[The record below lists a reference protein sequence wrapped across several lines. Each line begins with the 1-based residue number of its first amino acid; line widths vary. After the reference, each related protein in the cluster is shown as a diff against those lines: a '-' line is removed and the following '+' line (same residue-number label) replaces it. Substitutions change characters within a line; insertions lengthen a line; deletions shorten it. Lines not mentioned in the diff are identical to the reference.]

1 MIVIFYFTGTGNT
14 KYVCDYL
21 STVMNNKKKNT
32 KSIDITSITTKKANM
47 FINQSDIVFL
57 AYPIYGSDMPENM
70 KEFIQ
75 KMPNVKD
82 KPLGVICTQYLFS
95 GDGAS
100 IMYKTLHKKGY
111 NQRWAYQIN
120 MPSNLSLKGS
130 PFHQSADYEYHET
143 KHLKK
148 ARIKIKRIAK
158 NIENNKKR
166 LGDHTI
172 IHKVM
177 AMSQRPLYRKM
188 GRKKYIQLLNIDY
201 DKCTTCGLCV
211 ASCPN
216 DVLVIENE
224 RVIYKDREQC
234 TFCLR
239 CLNFCPQ
246 GAITFNG
253 GRKVPLYKGPTKD
266 IYKQL
271 FKKNK

>member
-21 STVMNNKKKNT
+21 SEVMSNKNVNT
-32 KSIDITSITTKKANM
+32 KAIDITNITTKKANM
-47 FINQSDIVFL
+47 LINQSNIVFL

-70 KEFIQ
+70 KAFIQ
-75 KMPNVKD
+75 TMPNVKD
-82 KPLGVICTQYLFS
+82 KILGVICTQYLFS

-100 IMYKTLHKKGY
+100 IMYKKLHKKGY

-143 KHLKK
+143 KHLQK
-148 ARIKIKRIAK
+148 ARIKIERIAQ

-172 IHKVM
+172 IHKIM
-177 AMSQRPLYRKM
+177 AMSQRPLYSKIE
-188 GRKKYIQLLNIDY
+188 RKKYTKALNINY

-211 ASCPN
+211 DSCPN
-216 DVLVIENE
+216 NVLIIENG
-224 RVIYKDREQC
+224 RVIFKNREKC
-234 TFCLR
+234 TVCLR

-246 GAITFNG
+246 VAITFNG
-253 GRKVPLYKGPTKD
+253 GNKEPLFKGPTKE